1 MFLIRQNKQNIDN
14 VDLRHAIQEPHGSNL
29 FALRIGCFPKDQL
42 YKVDKVILCEVIS
55 PDYLMEVNTKTCK
68 C

>member
-1 MFLIRQNKQNIDN
+1 MKLIRQNKQNIDS
-14 VDLRHAIQEPHGSNL
+14 VDLSQALREPHGSNL

-42 YKVDKVILCEVIS
+42 YKVDKIILCEMIS
-55 PDYLMEVNTKTCK
+55 PDYLLEVEPKPCK